1 LLNIK
6 VIIVIVL
13 KVQVIILYVATKK
26 YLLDV
31 PVENITRFESEF
43 FEFLD
48 TQYPQVPQAIK
59 EEQVISDETEKT
71 LVTAIEEF
79 KKRFH

>member
-1 LLNIK
+1 MCIRDR
-6 VIIVIVL
+6 
-13 KVQVIILYVATKK
+13 VIILYVATKK